1 MLRQQGKWFGGEF
14 GGQTSFVCSAKLS
27 KRLPLWSNAKH
38 CAECPPLATQNIYG
52 LKTTF
57 GTARK
62 FGRVDEDAAVYFD
75 FWSGSHTEKP
85 MSVHAALWQSLHD
98 VNGPF
103 HTSCSVTRATN
114 ALGLAGVVSFE
125 HVESTRPGWLFNSWI
140 IHTTCIQELTA
151 VIIVWIVSAKCV
163 LPGQAPVVLCTTDF
177 PPLPVDH
184 NVVWLCSLSTYVYQ
198 SPTARM
204 QNLRR

>member
-1 MLRQQGKWFGGEF
+1 MLHQKGKWFGGAF

-38 CAECPPLATQNIYG
+38 CAECPPLDASLDGTA
-52 LKTTF
+52 F
-57 GTARK
+57 GTARE
-62 FGRVDEDAAVYFD
+62 FGRMDEDAAVYFD

-85 MSVHAALWQSLHD
+85 INALWQSLHD

-103 HTSCSVTRATN
+103 NTSCSVTRATN

-140 IHTTCIQELTA
+140 IHTCIQELTA

>member
-1 MLRQQGKWFGGEF
+1 MLHQKGKWFGGAF

-38 CAECPPLATQNIYG
+38 CAECPPLDASLDGTA
-52 LKTTF
+52 F
-57 GTARK
+57 GTARE
-62 FGRVDEDAAVYFD
+62 FGRMDEDAAVYFD
-75 FWSGSHTEKP
+75 FWSGSHTEKLEN
-85 MSVHAALWQSLHD
+85 VHAILHQSLYD

-103 HTSCSVTRATN
+103 DTSCSVTRATN